1 MRKGVINNHSKK
13 ELRRI
18 IFMFLRICFDI
29 YLMRKGT
36 RIENVMDSNSFEVNI
51 LANVSA
57 VVSPDGLSLQFTK
70 FEH

>member
-1 MRKGVINNHSKK
+1 MRKGVIDNHSK
-13 ELRRI
+13 RI
-18 IFMFLRICFDI
+18 KKNNLCFSYTCFDI

-36 RIENVMDSNSFEVNI
+36 SIENVMDSNSFEVNI

-57 VVSPDGLSLQFTK
+57 VVSPDGLFLKFTN